1 MQIYIKEKGHVG
13 DDHVNP
19 AVSMKK
25 KKNLKTILLDY
36 LCGLAFTGH

>member
-13 DDHVNP
+13 DDHANP
-19 AVSMKK
+19 AVSMK